1 MTMQK
6 RGKAVAHHIQKAGR
20 IQKRASD
27 CGNTEEQFH
36 AVLDNAAQP
45 SRFRGDTL
53 RTLLD
58 LHLGHT
64 LSLTSCLGFVGIEYS
79 CPQ

>member
-1 MTMQK
+1 MQK
-6 RGKAVAHHIQKAGR
+6 RRKTALHHIQKASR
-20 IQKRASD
+20 IQKRATNY
-27 CGNTEEQFH
+27 GNTEEQLH

-45 SRFRGDTL
+45 SRLRGDTL

-64 LSLTSCLGFVGIEYS
+64 LSLTSCLGFAGIVYS